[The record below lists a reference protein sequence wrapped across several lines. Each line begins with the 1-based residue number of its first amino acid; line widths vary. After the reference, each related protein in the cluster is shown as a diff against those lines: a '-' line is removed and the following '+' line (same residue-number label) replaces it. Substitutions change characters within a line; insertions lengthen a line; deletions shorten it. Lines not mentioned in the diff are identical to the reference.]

1 VKIFNYF
8 NECYFEYMEEKEKDS
23 TIILSEIYQ
32 NLKNSYEFLFD
43 IIMKLSPK
51 IDEKSENFKTQL
63 ENAYKSSLLNNN
75 NNEGDNFKT
84 ILLEKESL
92 IKQYDEDKQ
101 FLQEK
106 IERLERE
113 NKLITDK
120 LLKSAKNLTT
130 NESINKR

>member
-1 VKIFNYF
+1 
-8 NECYFEYMEEKEKDS
+8 MEEKEKDS

>member
-1 VKIFNYF
+1 MKIFNYF